1 MFTPDICIP
10 ALMEMRRIFGSR
22 IYKRYGFVDA
32 FHPTNGWTNPD
43 VIGIDVGITLLSA
56 ENLRTGNVWSWF
68 LRNLEIKNAMSQ
80 LFQGTYEDLD
90 GVTSVSAASYRGPAA
105 APASIA
111 AAFGSELA
119 PATQATESPSLP
131 NTLAGVTVK
140 VTDSADVVRPA
151 PLFFVSPGQIN
162 YLVPAE
168 TAEGPA
174 VLTVETGQRTLK
186 GYLLI
191 RKTAPGLF
199 TASGDG
205 QGVPSAYTVRLAA
218 DGSQT
223 VNMAFQFD
231 EQQGKYL
238 PRPIG
243 MGAQTD
249 LVFLVLFG
257 TGIRGAATVNVAV
270 GDQNTEADWFGPQSE
285 YPGLDQVNILLPRAL
300 AGRGTVELQLTA
312 DGTTANPVVI
322 SMGQ

>member
-1 MFTPDICIP
+1 
-10 ALMEMRRIFGSR
+10 
-22 IYKRYGFVDA
+22 
-32 FHPTNGWTNPD
+32 
-43 VIGIDVGITLLSA
+43 
-56 ENLRTGNVWSWF
+56 
-68 LRNLEIKNAMSQ
+68 LEIKNAMSQ

-90 GVTSVSAASYRGPAA
+90 GVTSVSAARFSGPAA

-119 PATQATESPSLP
+119 PATQATDSPSLP
-131 NTLAGVTVK
+131 IILAGVTVK

-162 YLVPAE
+162 YFVPAE

-174 VLTVETGQRTLK
+174 VLTVETGQKTVK

-205 QGVPSAYTVRLAA
+205 QGVPSAYTVRVAA

-243 MGAQTD
+243 MGAPGD

-257 TGIRGAATVNVAV
+257 TGIRGAASVNVAV
-270 GDQNTEADWFGPQSE
+270 GDQNTQADWFGPQGE
-285 YPGLDQVNILLPRAL
+285 YPGLDQVNILLPRTL
-300 AGRGTVELQLTA
+300 AGRGTVDVQLTA